1 MTENWRID
9 SLSKTAFKAVVESD
23 QNLMELEYVP
33 AGSQSD
39 ATINW
44 AIRPR
49 GVPRGGRVF
58 CSIVWRT
65 FLCPLHVCLFGFPVS
80 LWTLSIS
87 VVFVSLLVSSVF
99 TALFPR
105 HSRWQYIC
113 THLCPTMKNQQ
124 QTSGCYKRH

>member
-1 MTENWRID
+1 MIENWRID
-9 SLSKTAFKAVVESD
+9 SLSKTAFKAVVEGD

-65 FLCPLHVCLFGFPVS
+65 FLCPLHVCLFILWFSCFTMDTEHICSFCFLACFFSIYCSFSPSFS
-80 LWTLSIS
+80 LAIHLHS
-87 VVFVSLLVSSVF
+87 LVSNHEES
-99 TALFPR
+99 TADIRL
-105 HSRWQYIC
+105 
-113 THLCPTMKNQQ
+113 L
-124 QTSGCYKRH
+124 